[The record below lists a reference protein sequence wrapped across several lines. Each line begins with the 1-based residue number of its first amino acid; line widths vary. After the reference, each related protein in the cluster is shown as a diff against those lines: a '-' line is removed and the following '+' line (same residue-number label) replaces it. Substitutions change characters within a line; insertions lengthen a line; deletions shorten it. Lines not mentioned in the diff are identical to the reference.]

1 MHACVSAVG
10 SISASA
16 LLTVAGIRQRPL
28 CNSNIASLAPK
39 QRTTGRV
46 ASLEVS
52 KNDHQH
58 VRNRGKIV
66 EMSQRLVRLQGSKSV
81 LDSEA
86 IDKSPRINAYSYNHN
101 STSVSS
107 QLRAILDSN
116 DVDGLERVKACKQRC
131 ETTMAIAVQEHGTEV
146 TLRAN
151 GLGFRTNVYSKTS
164 LPSHK
169 PIVAT

>member
-1 MHACVSAVG
+1 MRRATFGDVGQGRNIMHACVSAVG

-16 LLTVAGIRQRPL
+16 LLAVAGIRQCPL

-39 QRTTGRV
+39 QRTAGRV

-66 EMSQRLVRLQGSKSV
+66 EMSQRLVRPQGPKSL

-101 STSVSS
+101 STLVSS
-107 QLRAILDSN
+107 QLRAILDHN
-116 DVDGLERVKACKQRC
+116 DVDGLERVKACKQR
-131 ETTMAIAVQEHGTEV
+131 
-146 TLRAN
+146 
-151 GLGFRTNVYSKTS
+151 
-164 LPSHK
+164 
-169 PIVAT
+169 